1 MSWQIKNY
9 VIFMYFKWWHKAQ
22 YLFFVIFDFEQEKL
36 VTRYHGDDMVGPIQW
51 DSFPHQWNL
60 LLDLKNQTSTI
71 KKGAIFTQNWSQNFL
86 IVILRVNLFLKLACC
101 GMAWSRERY
110 FSGSDF
116 IFFEIQ
122 SRCFRGASKKLIG
135 FRFPHLWKS

>member
-1 MSWQIKNY
+1 MSWQIKYY
-9 VIFMYFKWWHKAQ
+9 VIFIYFKWWHKAQ

-36 VTRYHGDDMVGPIQW
+36 VTRYHGDDMVGPIQR

-60 LLDLKNQTSTI
+60 LLDLKIQISTI
-71 KKGAIFTQNWSQNFL
+71 KKKAQYAHKTEVKTFFLLHCELIFF
-86 IVILRVNLFLKLACC
+86 KLACC
-101 GMAWSRERY
+101 GMAWSRKRY

>member
-86 IVILRVNLFLKLACC
+86 IVILRVNFFFNLPVAEWLEVVKDIFPDLTLSSLK
-101 GMAWSRERY
+101 SNRDVSEVH
-110 FSGSDF
+110 
-116 IFFEIQ
+116 Q
-122 SRCFRGASKKLIG
+122 KN
-135 FRFPHLWKS
+135 